1 MPSFCV
7 NCGRPYEAF
16 EKFCNSCGKPLPRP
30 NLDIPQNPE
39 TNKLQ
44 EHSTSLPPHESEPT
58 PEEQF
63 IEPPPIPIEKEVIS
77 PSIPFARLTLFSA
90 LAIVCLSTVSFA
102 VFDDIYRGKAYLL
115 PFACVVLI
123 ACAASLG
130 QARSSWLK
138 IAAYGVKGSLPLRLR
153 RKLVIGLSI
162 FAVLTLGG
170 GMILGA
176 QVGMSGA
183 ETESYIADLAL
194 YRSLGDK
201 VSAARN
207 AASGTIE
214 GQLAMYAQI
223 EPELR
228 SLSLVV
234 ERLKT
239 ENRVY
244 AMRYPAAQATTTS
257 SAEAFERT
265 SKRGELLLQQIAI
278 AKEIEQTQGHD
289 AQLALYRAKMMP
301 VLTAE
306 DHLDGR

>member
-1 MPSFCV
+1 MPLFCV

-16 EKFCNSCGKPLPRP
+16 EKFCNSCGKTLPRP
-30 NLDIPQNPE
+30 NLDIPQTPE

-44 EHSTSLPPHESEPT
+44 EHSTSLPPQESEPT
-58 PEEQF
+58 PEEQL
-63 IEPPPIPIEKEVIS
+63 IEPPPIPIEKEVLS

-90 LAIVCLSTVSFA
+90 LAIVCLSSVSFA

-207 AASGTIE
+207 TAPGTIE

-228 SLSLVV
+228 SLNLVV
-234 ERLKT
+234 EKKT

-289 AQLALYRAKMMP
+289 ARLALYRAKMMP

>member
-1 MPSFCV
+1 MV
-7 NCGRPYEAF
+7 
-16 EKFCNSCGKPLPRP
+16 
-30 NLDIPQNPE
+30 D
-39 TNKLQ
+39 
-44 EHSTSLPPHESEPT
+44 
-58 PEEQF
+58 
-63 IEPPPIPIEKEVIS
+63 V
-77 PSIPFARLTLFSA
+77 AR
-90 LAIVCLSTVSFA
+90 
-102 VFDDIYRGKAYLL
+102 RLL
-115 PFACVVLI
+115 IRV
-123 ACAASLG
+123 SLG

-207 AASGTIE
+207 APGTIE

-228 SLSLVV
+228 SLNLVV

-244 AMRYPAAQATTTS
+244 AMRYPAAQATTAS

-289 AQLALYRAKMMP
+289 AQLALYYYCVIK
-301 VLTAE
+301 
-306 DHLDGR
+306 